1 MYLTPGVTIE
11 RTDTVSRQTIYDLVA
26 NAIGGTVGASD
37 LTDEVVVV
45 VSQSEA
51 PAGTELKPG
60 LVWWD
65 QTEQLMKVYTDMIDG
80 TGASVWLSVGPDRF
94 DVAALATEPIPFGA
108 AVMFA
113 GENRKVKLPPDPI
126 TLENTGP
133 SETRFE
139 HCKVIGFN
147 NKTAFSTFTAQTAD
161 SGSWFPCAVQGICWA
176 WYPVYLPS
184 TGQGTIGGTGMDS
197 IISSISGLT
206 SQSGISDVR
215 GGLYKSSTSLLQ
227 SGGGHL
233 VAMCPYKFGQNQTTG
248 EAWAQVLFF
257 GPRYCNRTTGVP

>member
-26 NAIGGTVGASD
+26 NAVGGTVQATD
-37 LTDEVVVV
+37 LSDEVKVV

-51 PAGTELKPG
+51 PTTVSPG

-80 TGASVWLSVGPDRF
+80 TACSVWLSVGPDRF
-94 DVAALATEPIPFGA
+94 DVAMLATEPIPFGA
-108 AVMFA
+108 AVQFT
-113 GENRKVKLPPDPI
+113 GENRKVELPPDTI

-139 HCKVIGFN
+139 HCKVVGFQN
-147 NKTAFSTFTAQTAD
+147 MTAFSTLTAQTAA
-161 SGSWFPCAVQGICWA
+161 SGSWFPCAVQGLCWA

-184 TGQGTIGGTGMDS
+184 NGRGSVGGTGMDS
-197 IISSISGLT
+197 IISCISGLT
-206 SQSGISDVR
+206 SASGISDVR

-227 SGGGHL
+227 AGGGHM
-233 VAMCPYKFGQNQTTG
+233 VAVCPHIFGQNKATG

-257 GPRYCNRTTGVP
+257 GPRYCNRSTTKA